1 MKRITGIAHPWWID
15 RPPIAAAHVCNNRGV
30 RLVTSPDDDANF
42 TTCQAH
48 EAPQRIQPKS
58 RSMMA
63 PVAYGRPDRSRQ
75 ASRAATVADEPG
87 RVLRLLSFAVKT
99 SIR

>member
-1 MKRITGIAHPWWID
+1 MKRITGIAHPRWID

-48 EAPQRIQPKS
+48 EAPRRIQPKYPKHGGAC
-58 RSMMA
+58 RI
-63 PVAYGRPDRSRQ
+63 RQ
-75 ASRAATVADEPG
+75 AGPVQ
-87 RVLRLLSFAVKT
+87 T
-99 SIR
+99 SIAGGNRRG